1 MPGTSWLELVLEVGG
16 GDPVTPLGKY
26 PVRHRPLVR
35 FEIASPRLLPV
46 HGEVLARPEVEQTLF
61 IALLD
66 HQATAYGEV
75 DDGRGDVARVGAI
88 GDQRPQLRRRE
99 PVGPLVAR
107 GDRAEPRVAAARV
120 PEPEDERQDAE
131 RDGEE
136 PVGAQEAQ
144 RAPEHTWLLDHTR
157 IPPEVTAIQRLQGRP
172 PRLLFGPAWRSDLL
186 RRTLLP
192 LLARIGNRRARRR
205 LALRRRCHH
214 RAARRVARCS
224 RRRPRSSPG
233 CARA

>member
-1 MPGTSWLELVLEVGG
+1 MPGTSWLKLVLEVGG
-16 GDPVTPLGKY
+16 GDPVTPLGEY

-46 HGEVLARPEVEQTLF
+46 HGEVRDRPEVEQTLF

-75 DDGRGDVARVGAI
+75 DDGRGDVARVGAV
-88 GDQRPQLRRRE
+88 GDQRPDLRRRE
-99 PVGPLVAR
+99 PVGRLVAR
-107 GDRAEPRVAAARV
+107 GDRAEPLVAAARV
-120 PEPEDERQDAE
+120 PEPEHEREDGE

-144 RAPEHTWLLDHTR
+144 RAPEHAWLLDHAR
-157 IPPEVTAIQRLQGRP
+157 APPEVAAIQRLQEGP

-186 RRTLLP
+186 RGALLP
-192 LLARIGNRRARRR
+192 LLARIGSVAHVAASVFRRFANGVTAVR
-205 LALRRRCHH
+205 LA
-214 RAARRVARCS
+214 
-224 RRRPRSSPG
+224 
-233 CARA
+233 